1 MCYMKVED
9 IILSENVYYTNEH
22 EWALITETGLVRV
35 GISDYAQKELHEV
48 VFVDVP
54 RKGVLIKQME
64 PLGTAESVK
73 AVSEFFS
80 PVSGEVVEGNE
91 ELVLNP
97 ELVNQDPYGRGW
109 IALIKPSN
117 LQQEIEK
124 LMTPT
129 AYGDYIEKLLQRK
142 RQV

>member
-1 MCYMKVED
+1 MNVED
-9 IILSENVYYTNEH
+9 IFLPENVYYTKDH
-22 EWALITETGLVRV
+22 EWALITENGLVRI

-54 RKGVLIKQME
+54 RKGVLVKKLE

-80 PVSGEVVEGNE
+80 PISGEIIERNE

-97 ELVNQDPYGRGW
+97 ELVNQEPYGRGW
-109 IALIKPSN
+109 IVLIKPSN
-117 LQQEIEK
+117 LEEEIER
-124 LMTPT
+124 LMKPT
-129 AYGDYIEKLLQRK
+129 AYGKYLEKLLQRK
-142 RQV
+142 SQI

>member
-1 MCYMKVED
+1 MKVED
-9 IILSENVYYTNEH
+9 IFLPENVYYTKEH
-22 EWALITETGLVRV
+22 EWALITEKGLVRI

-54 RKGVLIKQME
+54 SKGVLVKQMG

-80 PVSGEVVEGNE
+80 PVSGEVVERNE

-97 ELVNQDPYGRGW
+97 ELVNQEPYGRGW

-117 LQQEIEK
+117 LQQEVER
-124 LMTPT
+124 LMKPT
-129 AYGDYIEKLLQRK
+129 EYGKYLEKLLQRK

>member
-1 MCYMKVED
+1 MKVED
-9 IILSENVYYTNEH
+9 IVLPENVYYTKEH

-117 LQQEIEK
+117 LQQEIEY
-124 LMTPT
+124 LLTPT
-129 AYGDYIEKLLQRK
+129 AYGDYLEKLLQRK

>member
-1 MCYMKVED
+1 MNVED
-9 IILSENVYYTNEH
+9 IFLPENIYYTKDH
-22 EWALITETGLVRV
+22 EWALITENGLVRI

-54 RKGVLIKQME
+54 RKGVLVKQLE

-80 PVSGEVVEGNE
+80 PVSGEIIERNE

-97 ELVNQDPYGRGW
+97 ELVNQEPYGRGW
-109 IALIKPSN
+109 IVLIKPSN
-117 LQQEIEK
+117 LEEEIER
-124 LMTPT
+124 LMKPT
-129 AYGDYIEKLLQRK
+129 AYGKYLEKLLQRK
-142 RQV
+142 SQI

>member
-1 MCYMKVED
+1 MKVED
-9 IILSENVYYTNEH
+9 IFLPENVYYTKEH
-22 EWALITETGLVRV
+22 EWALITEKGLVRI

-54 RKGVLIKQME
+54 SKGVLVKQME

-80 PVSGEVVEGNE
+80 PVSGEVVERNE

-97 ELVNQDPYGRGW
+97 ELVNQEPYGRGW

-117 LQQEIEK
+117 LEAEIER
-124 LMTPT
+124 LMKPT
-129 AYGDYIEKLLQRK
+129 EYGKYLEKLLQRK

>member
-1 MCYMKVED
+1 MNVED
-9 IILSENVYYTNEH
+9 IFLPENVYYTKDH
-22 EWALITETGLVRV
+22 EWALITENGLVRI

-54 RKGVLIKQME
+54 RKGVLVKQLE

-80 PVSGEVVEGNE
+80 PISGEIIERNE

-97 ELVNQDPYGRGW
+97 ELVNQEPYGRGW
-109 IALIKPSN
+109 IVLIKPSN
-117 LQQEIEK
+117 LEEEIER
-124 LMTPT
+124 LMKPT
-129 AYGDYIEKLLQRK
+129 AYGKYLEKLLQRK
-142 RQV
+142 SQI

>member
-1 MCYMKVED
+1 MKVED
-9 IILSENVYYTNEH
+9 IFLPENVYYTKEH
-22 EWALITETGLVRV
+22 EWALITEKGLVRI

-54 RKGVLIKQME
+54 SKGVLVKQME

-80 PVSGEVVEGNE
+80 PVSGEVVERNE

-97 ELVNQDPYGRGW
+97 ELVNQEPYDRGW

-117 LQQEIEK
+117 LEAEIER
-124 LMTPT
+124 LMKPT
-129 AYGDYIEKLLQRK
+129 EYGKYLEKLLQRK

>member
-1 MCYMKVED
+1 MNVED
-9 IILSENVYYTNEH
+9 IFLPENVYYTKDH
-22 EWALITETGLVRV
+22 EWALITENGLVRI

-54 RKGVLIKQME
+54 RKGVLVKQLE

-80 PVSGEVVEGNE
+80 PVSGEIIERNE

-97 ELVNQDPYGRGW
+97 ELVNQEPYGRGW
-109 IALIKPSN
+109 IVLVKPSN
-117 LQQEIEK
+117 LEAEIEL
-124 LMTPT
+124 LMKPT
-129 AYGDYIEKLLQRK
+129 AYGKYLEKLLQRK
-142 RQV
+142 SQI

>member
-1 MCYMKVED
+1 MNVED
-9 IILSENVYYTNEH
+9 IFLPENVYYTKDH
-22 EWALITETGLVRV
+22 EWALITENGLVRI

-54 RKGVLIKQME
+54 SKGVLVKQLE

-80 PVSGEVVEGNE
+80 PISGEIIERNE

-97 ELVNQDPYGRGW
+97 ELVNQEPYGRGW
-109 IALIKPSN
+109 IVLIKPSN
-117 LQQEIEK
+117 LEEEIER
-124 LMTPT
+124 LMKPT
-129 AYGDYIEKLLQRK
+129 AYGKYLEKLLQRK
-142 RQV
+142 SQI

>member
-1 MCYMKVED
+1 
-9 IILSENVYYTNEH
+9 
-22 EWALITETGLVRV
+22 LITEKGLVRV
-35 GISDYAQKELHEV
+35 GISDYAQKELHDV

-54 RKGVLIKQME
+54 SKGVLVKQME

-97 ELVNQDPYGRGW
+97 ELVNQEPYGKGW

-117 LQQEIEK
+117 LEEEIEN
-124 LMTPT
+124 LMKP
-129 AYGDYIEKLLQRK
+129 ADYEKYLRKLLQRK

>member
-1 MCYMKVED
+1 MNVED
-9 IILSENVYYTNEH
+9 IFLPENVYYTKDH
-22 EWALITETGLVRV
+22 EWALITENGLVRI

-54 RKGVLIKQME
+54 RKGVLVKQLE

-80 PVSGEVVEGNE
+80 PVSGEIIERNE

-97 ELVNQDPYGRGW
+97 ELVNQEPYGRGW
-109 IALIKPSN
+109 IVLIKPSN
-117 LQQEIEK
+117 LEEEIER
-124 LMTPT
+124 LMKPT
-129 AYGDYIEKLLQRK
+129 AYGKYLEKLLQRK
-142 RQV
+142 SQI

>member
-1 MCYMKVED
+1 MNVED
-9 IILSENVYYTNEH
+9 IFLPENVYYTKDH
-22 EWALITETGLVRV
+22 EWALITENGLVRI

-54 RKGVLIKQME
+54 RKGVLVKQLE

-80 PVSGEVVEGNE
+80 PVSGEIIERNE

-97 ELVNQDPYGRGW
+97 ELVNQEPYGRGW
-109 IALIKPSN
+109 IVLIKPSN
-117 LQQEIEK
+117 LEEEIER
-124 LMTPT
+124 LMKPT
-129 AYGDYIEKLLQRK
+129 TYGKYLEKLLQRK
-142 RQV
+142 SQI

>member
-1 MCYMKVED
+1 MNVED
-9 IILSENVYYTNEH
+9 IFLPENVYYTKDH
-22 EWALITETGLVRV
+22 EWALITENGLVRI

-54 RKGVLIKQME
+54 RKGVLVKQLE

-80 PVSGEVVEGNE
+80 PVSGEIIERNE

-97 ELVNQDPYGRGW
+97 ELVNQEPYGRGW
-109 IALIKPSN
+109 IVLIKPSN
-117 LQQEIEK
+117 LEEEIEL
-124 LMTPT
+124 LMKPT
-129 AYGDYIEKLLQRK
+129 AYGKHLEKLLQRK
-142 RQV
+142 SQI

>member
-1 MCYMKVED
+1 MNVED
-9 IILSENVYYTNEH
+9 IFLPENVYYTKDH
-22 EWALITETGLVRV
+22 EWALITENGLVRI

-54 RKGVLIKQME
+54 RKGVLVKQLE

-80 PVSGEVVEGNE
+80 PVSGEIIERNE

-97 ELVNQDPYGRGW
+97 ELVNQEPYGRGW
-109 IALIKPSN
+109 IVLIKPSN
-117 LQQEIEK
+117 LEEEIER
-124 LMTPT
+124 LMKPT
-129 AYGDYIEKLLQRK
+129 VYGKYLEKLLQRK
-142 RQV
+142 SQI

>member
-1 MCYMKVED
+1 MNVED
-9 IILSENVYYTNEH
+9 IFLPENVYYTKDH
-22 EWALITETGLVRV
+22 EWALITENGLVRI

-54 RKGVLIKQME
+54 RKGVLVKQLE

-80 PVSGEVVEGNE
+80 PFSGEIVERNE

-97 ELVNQDPYGRGW
+97 ELVNQEPYGRGW
-109 IALIKPSN
+109 IVLIKPSN
-117 LQQEIEK
+117 LEEEIER
-124 LMTPT
+124 LMKPT
-129 AYGDYIEKLLQRK
+129 AYGKYLEKLLQRK
-142 RQV
+142 SQI

>member
-1 MCYMKVED
+1 MNVED
-9 IILSENVYYTNEH
+9 IFLPANVYYTKDH
-22 EWALITETGLVRV
+22 EWALITENGLVRI

-54 RKGVLIKQME
+54 RKGVLVKQLE

-80 PVSGEVVEGNE
+80 PVSGEIIERNE

-97 ELVNQDPYGRGW
+97 ELVNQESYGRGW

-117 LQQEIEK
+117 LEEEIER
-124 LMTPT
+124 LMKPT
-129 AYGDYIEKLLQRK
+129 AYGKYLEKLLQRK
-142 RQV
+142 SQV

>member
-1 MCYMKVED
+1 MKVED
-9 IILSENVYYTNEH
+9 IVLPENIYYAKEH
-22 EWALITETGLVRV
+22 EWALITENGMVRI

-54 RKGVLIKQME
+54 SKGVLVKQMG

-73 AVSEFFS
+73 AVSECFN
-80 PVSGEVVEGNE
+80 PASGEVVEGNE

-97 ELVNQDPYGRGW
+97 ELVNREPYGRGY

-117 LQQEIEK
+117 LEAEIK
-124 LMTPT
+124 RLMKTME
-129 AYGDYIEKLLQRK
+129 YGKYIEKLLQRK
-142 RQV
+142 R

>member
-1 MCYMKVED
+1 MKVED
-9 IILSENVYYTNEH
+9 IFLPENVYYTKDH
-22 EWALITETGLVRV
+22 EWALITEKGLVRI

-54 RKGVLIKQME
+54 SKGVLVKQME

-80 PVSGEVVEGNE
+80 PVSGEVVERNE

-97 ELVNQDPYGRGW
+97 ELVNQEPYGRGW
-109 IALIKPSN
+109 IALIKPTN
-117 LQQEIEK
+117 LQQEVEY
-124 LMTPT
+124 LMKP
-129 AYGDYIEKLLQRK
+129 AEYGKYLEKLLQRK

>member
-1 MCYMKVED
+1 MKVED
-9 IILSENVYYTNEH
+9 IVLPENVYYTKEH
-22 EWALITETGLVRV
+22 EWVLITETGLVRV
-35 GISDYAQKELHEV
+35 GISDYAQKELHDV

-54 RKGVLIKQME
+54 HKGIQVRQME

-91 ELVLNP
+91 ELELNP

-117 LQQEIEK
+117 LEAEIK
-124 LMTPT
+124 SLMKPT
-129 AYGDYIEKLLQRK
+129 DYEDYLEKLLKRK

>member
-1 MCYMKVED
+1 
-9 IILSENVYYTNEH
+9 
-22 EWALITETGLVRV
+22 
-35 GISDYAQKELHEV
+35 
-48 VFVDVP
+48 
-54 RKGVLIKQME
+54 ME

-109 IALIKPSN
+109 IALINPSN
-117 LQQEIEK
+117 LQQEIEN

-129 AYGDYIEKLLQRK
+129 VYGDYLEKLLQQK
-142 RQV
+142 RLARALNATNRMSIS

>member
-1 MCYMKVED
+1 MNVED
-9 IILSENVYYTNEH
+9 IFLPENIYYTKDH
-22 EWALITETGLVRV
+22 EWALITENGLVRI

-54 RKGVLIKQME
+54 RKGVLVKQLE

-80 PVSGEVVEGNE
+80 PISGEIIERNE

-97 ELVNQDPYGRGW
+97 ELVNQEPYGRGW
-109 IALIKPSN
+109 IVLIKPSN
-117 LQQEIEK
+117 LEEEIER
-124 LMTPT
+124 LMKPT
-129 AYGDYIEKLLQRK
+129 AYGKYLEKLLQRK
-142 RQV
+142 SQI

>member
-1 MCYMKVED
+1 MNVED
-9 IILSENVYYTNEH
+9 IFLPENVYYTKDH
-22 EWALITETGLVRV
+22 EWALITENGLVRI

-54 RKGVLIKQME
+54 RKGVLVKQLE

-80 PVSGEVVEGNE
+80 PVSGEIIERNE

-97 ELVNQDPYGRGW
+97 ELVNQEPYGRGW
-109 IALIKPSN
+109 IVLIKPSN
-117 LQQEIEK
+117 LEEEIEL
-124 LMTPT
+124 LMKPT
-129 AYGDYIEKLLQRK
+129 AYGKYLEKLLQRK
-142 RQV
+142 SQI